1 MKAVSFG
8 GGRLLADVFPRKEL
22 IDCLVTTFVSA
33 LHTMSRE
40 IHAAGLRV
48 LGFDQTVPI
57 FVAHHQQAI
66 SAAWAKLSACQHGAA
81 ARNTLSGS
89 PRFLVLP
96 VLIFHVSLVTV
107 FALAAWRS

>member
-1 MKAVSFG
+1 MVNLYVEITAYDWYRFLMARPNIEEVNF
-8 GGRLLADVFPRKEL
+8 RL
-22 IDCLVTTFVSA
+22 
-33 LHTMSRE
+33 
-40 IHAAGLRV
+40 

-89 PRFLVLP
+89 PRFL
-96 VLIFHVSLVTV
+96 S
-107 FALAAWRS
+107 AASPHLSR

>member
-1 MKAVSFG
+1 MRAVSFR

-48 LGFDQTVPI
+48 LGFDQTVSI

-81 ARNTLSGS
+81 ARDDLHADD
-89 PRFLVLP
+89 LLP
-96 VLIFHVSLVTV
+96 NG
-107 FALAAWRS
+107 

>member
-1 MKAVSFG
+1 
-8 GGRLLADVFPRKEL
+8 
-22 IDCLVTTFVSA
+22 
-33 LHTMSRE
+33 MSRE
-40 IHAAGLRV
+40 IHATGLRV

-89 PRFLVLP
+89 PRFLSAAS
-96 VLIFHVSLVTV
+96 LIFHVSLVTV